1 MTTNKG
7 HLNQK
12 QAQQVNANQ
21 RAADRGRKDPKNP
34 HEVPVE
40 GTRKDTPSAKSKS

>member
-1 MTTNKG
+1 MATNKG

-21 RAADRGRKDPKNP
+21 RAAVRAEKDPKNP
-34 HEVPVE
+34 HDVRVQGP
-40 GTRKDTPSAKSKS
+40 RKDTASAKSKS

>member
-1 MTTNKG
+1 MGTNKG

-21 RAADRGRKDPKNP
+21 RADNRGAKDPKNP
-34 HEVPVE
+34 HDVQVE
-40 GTRKDTPSAKSKS
+40 GTRTDRDSTKSKS